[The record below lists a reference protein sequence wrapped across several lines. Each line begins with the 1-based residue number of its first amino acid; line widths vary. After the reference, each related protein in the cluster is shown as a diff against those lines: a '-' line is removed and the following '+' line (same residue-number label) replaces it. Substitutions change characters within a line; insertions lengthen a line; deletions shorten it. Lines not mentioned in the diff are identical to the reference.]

1 MRSSRFLTAFGL
13 GALLLLGACSS
24 SKSSDTTTIASETG
38 AETTVAETTVA
49 AESTASAD
57 TTAAAETSAAAVDT
71 TAASASGAVSGDSF
85 AGALAKSFQ
94 EASGSTLTDK
104 QTACVSSSILSAFTE
119 KELVALGQSAG
130 GFDAL
135 SDADKAKAV
144 ASFQKCPGVLEEAF
158 FAGFKQSLPG
168 LDETQGRCGA
178 TAIGK
183 AFTPEELVKL
193 SSSTSGA
200 ASAQDPAVLTKV
212 FKAFETCNGLL
223 QTLLSSGIK
232 QSGAS
237 DAEAACAAD
246 AMIKAIG
253 VETLVKISTDPS
265 SVDPADQQKL
275 VTAMSACKKP

>member
-1 MRSSRFLTAFGL
+1 MRSSRTLTAIAL
-13 GALLLLGACSS
+13 GATLLLGACSS
-24 SKSSDTTTIASETG
+24 SKSSDTTTITSETE
-38 AETTVAETTVA
+38 AETSV
-49 AESTASAD
+49 
-57 TTAAAETSAAAVDT
+57 AAAETSAVAE
-71 TAASASGAVSGDSF
+71 TAAAAAEETSATAAETSAAAVSGDSF

-94 EASGSTLTDK
+94 EASGSALSDK
-104 QTACVSSSILSAFTE
+104 QTACVSSAILSAFTE
-119 KELVALGQSAG
+119 KELIALGQSAG

-135 SDADKAKAV
+135 SDVDKAKAV

-193 SSSTSGA
+193 SSSTTGT

-212 FKAFETCNGLL
+212 FKAFETCDGLL

-246 AMIKAIG
+246 AMMKAIG

-265 SVDPADQQKL
+265 SVDPADQKKL
-275 VTAMSACKKP
+275 VTAMAACKKA

>member
-1 MRSSRFLTAFGL
+1 MRSSRTLTAIAL
-13 GALLLLGACSS
+13 GATLLLGACSS
-24 SKSSDTTTIASETG
+24 SKSSDTTTVTSETE
-38 AETTVAETTVA
+38 AETSVAPAETSAVAETAAAA
-49 AESTASAD
+49 AE
-57 TTAAAETSAAAVDT
+57 ETSAAAV
-71 TAASASGAVSGDSF
+71 SGDAF

-94 EASGSTLTDK
+94 EASGSALSDT
-104 QTACVSSSILSAFTE
+104 QTSCVSTAILSAFTE
-119 KELVALGQSAG
+119 KELIALGQSAG

-135 SDADKAKAV
+135 SDVDKAKAV

-193 SSSTSGA
+193 SSSTTGT

-212 FKAFETCNGLL
+212 FKAFETCDGLL

-246 AMIKAIG
+246 AMMKAIG

-265 SVDPADQQKL
+265 SVDPADQEKL
-275 VTAMSACKKP
+275 VTAMAACKKA

>member
-1 MRSSRFLTAFGL
+1 MRSSRTLTAIAL
-13 GALLLLGACSS
+13 GATLLLGACSS
-24 SKSSDTTTIASETG
+24 SKSSDTTTITSETE
-38 AETTVAETTVA
+38 AETSVAAAETSAVAETAAAA
-49 AESTASAD
+49 AEETSA
-57 TTAAAETSAAAVDT
+57 TAAETSAAAV
-71 TAASASGAVSGDSF
+71 SGDAF

-94 EASGSTLTDK
+94 EASGSALNDT
-104 QTACVSSSILSAFTE
+104 QTSCVSTAILSAFTE
-119 KELVALGQSAG
+119 KELIALGQSAG

-135 SDADKAKAV
+135 SDVDKAKAV

-193 SSSTSGA
+193 SSSTTGT

-212 FKAFETCNGLL
+212 FKAFETCDGLL

-246 AMIKAIG
+246 AMMKAIG

-265 SVDPADQQKL
+265 SVDPADQKKL
-275 VTAMSACKKP
+275 VTAMAACKKA

>member
-1 MRSSRFLTAFGL
+1 MRSSRTLTAIAI
-13 GALLLLGACSS
+13 GATLLLGACSS
-24 SKSSDTTTIASETG
+24 SKSSDTTTVTSETV
-38 AETTVAETTVA
+38 ADSTVAETT
-49 AESTASAD
+49 
-57 TTAAAETSAAAVDT
+57 TTDAAAETSAAAET
-71 TAASASGAVSGDSF
+71 TAAAGAVSGDSF

-94 EASGSTLTDK
+94 EASGSALSDN
-104 QTACVSSSILSAFTE
+104 QTACVSSAILAAFTE
-119 KELVALGQSAG
+119 KELIALGKSAG

-193 SSSTSGA
+193 SSATTGT

-212 FKAFETCNGLL
+212 FKAFETCDGLL

-246 AMIKAIG
+246 AMVKAIG
-253 VETLVKISTDPS
+253 VETLVQISTDPS

-275 VTAMSACKKP
+275 VTAMAACKKS